1 MEKAR
6 KIRGEREFKTE
17 LADIGVL
24 GAPAQTRGSAKAAKA
39 ASPHSGSDN
48 DDGGNDNEDSSMSLE
63 SKKAQAKQDNEDGSD
78 EEGYT
83 GPQARKSTEAAQR
96 RRKSSYLAAFAAELN
111 SSDAE

>member
-6 KIRGEREFKTE
+6 KIREEREFKME
-17 LADIGVL
+17 LEDIGVQS
-24 GAPAQTRGSAKAAKA
+24 AHARTRGSAKTAKA
-39 ASPHSGSDN
+39 TSQQSDSDN
-48 DDGGNDNEDSSMSLE
+48 DEDDENDSSTSLMV
-63 SKKAQAKQDNEDGSD
+63 KKAKAKQDDDDDSG

-96 RRKSSYLAAFAAELN
+96 RRNLSSLAAFAAELN